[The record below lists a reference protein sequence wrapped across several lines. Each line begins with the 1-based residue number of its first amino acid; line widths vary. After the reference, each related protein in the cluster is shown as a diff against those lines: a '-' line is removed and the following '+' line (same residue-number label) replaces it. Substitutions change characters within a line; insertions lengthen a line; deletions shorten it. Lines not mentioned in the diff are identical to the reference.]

1 MSRNFQVRVAC
12 GLGLFIVAVIAMYTF
27 NGIPFKVLAV
37 LFALMATAELLSFLT
52 KKHKTSATILVLIEL
67 AFLIG
72 CLAFILQLSTL
83 QIWLVMFGVCGYDIF
98 AYLCG
103 RMLGGKI
110 IKKHRPFP
118 KISKNKTWEGTVL
131 GLAFSVGL
139 VGLLLFLTHSMDYI
153 FLLCGPLA
161 MIGDLFESYMKRQ
174 FKIKDSNEIVVKNP
188 VFDKLEFIVGEK
200 EGHGGFLDRVD
211 SAAFACTILL
221 IITLL
226 I

>member
-27 NGIPFKVLAV
+27 DGIPFKVLAV
-37 LFALMATAELLSFLT
+37 LFALLAAAELLSFLT
-52 KKHKTSATILVLIEL
+52 KKHSASATVLVLLEL
-67 AFLIG
+67 AFLVG
-72 CLAFILQLSTL
+72 CVAFIMQLSTL

-103 RMLGGKI
+103 HLLGGKLV
-110 IKKHRPFP
+110 KKHRPFP

-131 GLAFSVGL
+131 GLACSVGL
-139 VGLLLFLTHSMDYI
+139 VSLLLALTHSADYI

-161 MIGDLFESYMKRQ
+161 MIGDLFESHMKRQ

-188 VFDKLEFIVGEK
+188 FFDKLEFIVGEK
-200 EGHGGFLDRVD
+200 EGHGGFLDRID

-221 IITLL
+221 ILTALF
-226 I
+226 